1 MVVLEGYKCE
11 IAWKKTDE
19 FETINLIIRLVAR
32 ICVFFLELPDG
43 ALLTTLLITI
53 YS

>member
-1 MVVLEGYKCE
+1 MEQLDK
-11 IAWKKTDE
+11 
-19 FETINLIIRLVAR
+19 FETIILIIRLVAR